1 MNDRRMRL
9 GDFSQLARQCR
20 ESGYGFAEFRQLE
33 RVHQLGWPDDVL
45 EQWVFDHAENVSF
58 LNDYGEVDLVQIDW
72 QVEVLPV
79 DDFMVMPTGPS
90 DRGAIEDFAENP
102 DHWVAVRRYG
112 VHMGVGL
119 CWEVH
124 GTWKRWPIVLDRD
137 LVNPG
142 DFSLQLVEGRTR
154 VGILR
159 GRRLCGSVVAD
170 RHLAWVGRRRA

>member
-1 MNDRRMRL
+1 MKDRRIHL
-9 GDFSQLARQCR
+9 ADFSQLARQCR
-20 ESGYGFAEFRQLE
+20 EGGYGFVEFREMDRVSQLC
-33 RVHQLGWPDDVL
+33 WPDDVL

-58 LNDYGEVDLVQIDW
+58 LNDYGEVDLTQIDW
-72 QVEVLPV
+72 QVEDLPV

-90 DRGAIEDFAENP
+90 DRDVIERFAENP
-102 DHWVAVRRYG
+102 DHWVAVRKYG
-112 VHMGVGL
+112 VHMGVEL

-124 GTWKRWPIVLDRD
+124 GTWKRWPIVLERD

-142 DFSLQLVEGRTR
+142 DLCLQLVEGRTR

-159 GRRLCGSVVAD
+159 GRRLRGSLVAD